1 MKLEDI
7 QSHWDVDSK
16 IDRTELG
23 EESLKIPQLHSK
35 YYKMYSVERLTLKKL
50 NSDYKILYKTKYE
63 YYNGSLSQEELEE
76 NNWDPQQLKLLK
88 SDIPV
93 YIDADLDLIK
103 IKQRIEIQE
112 EKLNFLESIIKSL
125 TNRGFNVKAAID
137 WVKFTQGQ

>member
-7 QSHWDVDSK
+7 QDHWETDSK

-35 YYKMYSVERLTLKKL
+35 YYKMYSAERLTLKKL